1 MGDETQRL
9 GLDNRTTEKS
19 GKKNRNFKC
28 PTVGLSVCQLMG
40 SAEGQVT
47 GELQRKASCS
57 LPQQEQGLASVS
69 SFSPPSD
76 VAQRAER

>member
-1 MGDETQRL
+1 
-9 GLDNRTTEKS
+9 
-19 GKKNRNFKC
+19 
-28 PTVGLSVCQLMG
+28 MG